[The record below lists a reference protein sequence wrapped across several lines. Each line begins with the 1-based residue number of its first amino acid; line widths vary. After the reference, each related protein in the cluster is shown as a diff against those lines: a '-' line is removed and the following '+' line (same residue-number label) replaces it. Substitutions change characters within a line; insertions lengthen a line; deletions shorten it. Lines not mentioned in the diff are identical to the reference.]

1 MSAGA
6 ATLLNVQRGELTVS
20 GWTQVYTY
28 QVFTTVGTDG
38 PDVAI
43 TASGLP
49 SFYSALAYDPLARVS
64 RITPIKQ
71 EDATTHWHIEVEYT
85 RETGNQLDQ
94 QKPPTQR
101 PVKRSASIRWVEKAL
116 DKDKDGNP
124 ILTSAKTPFNPPIV
138 VQVPHI
144 VARFTRWEKNFSYQT
159 IKTYAGKVNSTTFGA
174 FAAGQVLCTNIE
186 ASEEWEQDA
195 TGDLQRYW
203 LVTYEFEASE
213 DWDKWKPF
221 KILDADFWF
230 LDPSDDDKRK
240 PILYT
245 STGEVTNNP
254 NDPDG
259 ATPPPSPVPI
269 DEDGVVLLASEL
281 PASVHY
287 LEFDIYDEADFNAL
301 GLNVD

>member
-6 ATLLNVQRGELTVS
+6 ATLLNIQRGELTVN
-20 GWTQVYTY
+20 GWSQVHTY
-28 QVFTTVGTDG
+28 QVFTTDGTDG
-38 PDVAI
+38 PDVVV

-49 SFYSALAYDPLARVS
+49 TFYSALAYDPLARAS

-71 EDATTHWHIEVEYT
+71 EDATNHWHVEVEYS
-85 RETGNQLDQ
+85 RETGSQLDRQ
-94 QKPPTQR
+94 NPPTLR
-101 PVKRSASIRWVEKAL
+101 PVRRSATIRWVEKSL
-116 DKDKDGNP
+116 DKDKDGQP
-124 ILTSAKTPFNPPIV
+124 ILTSAKTPFNPPIT

-144 VARFTRWEKNFSYQT
+144 VARFVRWESSFSYTT
-159 IKTYAGKVNSTTFGA
+159 IKTYAGKVNSTTFGP

-186 ASEEWEQDA
+186 ASEEWEQN
-195 TGDLQRYW
+195 GDGNLQRYW
-203 LVTYEFEASE
+203 QVTYEFEASE

-230 LDPSDDDKRK
+230 LDPSDGDKRK

-269 DEDGVVLLASEL
+269 DADGVVLLASEL
-281 PASVHY
+281 PQAVHY
-287 LEFDIYDEADFNAL
+287 LEFDIYDEVDFNAL
-301 GLNVD
+301 NLPVN